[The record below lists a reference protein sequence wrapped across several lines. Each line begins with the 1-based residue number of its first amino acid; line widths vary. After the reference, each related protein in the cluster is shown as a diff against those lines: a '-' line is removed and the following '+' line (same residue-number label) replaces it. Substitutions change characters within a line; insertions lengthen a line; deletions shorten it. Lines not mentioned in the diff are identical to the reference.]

1 MRFKK
6 GHFMTIPSAVFFS
19 DLTPREKLTLLTI
32 CSFASPKDDY
42 TVSLTNSVFVKA
54 TSMDERTVKK
64 ALIELQDKE
73 LIDINYPN
81 EYTRTITLNAEN
93 LIDYFD
99 IQVEDEEEK
108 TPDTSEDKR
117 KEYTIEITI
126 KEK

>member
-1 MRFKK
+1 
-6 GHFMTIPSAVFFS
+6 MTIPSAVFFS

-32 CSFASPKDDY
+32 CSFASQKDDY
-42 TVSLTNSVFVKA
+42 TVSLTNSVFTKA

-64 ALIELQDKE
+64 ALVELQDKE
-73 LIDINYPN
+73 LIDINYSN
-81 EYTRTITLNAEN
+81 EYTRTITLNTEN

-99 IQVEDEEEK
+99 IQVEEEEEK
-108 TPDTSEDKR
+108 TPDTSEEKR

>member
-1 MRFKK
+1 
-6 GHFMTIPSAVFFS
+6 MTIPSAVFFS

-32 CSFASPKDDY
+32 CSFASSKDDY
-42 TVSLTNSVFVKA
+42 TVSLTNSVFAKA

-64 ALIELQDKE
+64 ALVELQDKE
-73 LIDINYPN
+73 LIDINYSN

-99 IQVEDEEEK
+99 IQVEEEEEK
-108 TPDTSEDKR
+108 TLDTSEDKR